1 MGVQGG
7 IPARFEDVFP
17 AGVIVMAVGPVED
30 FELKKAGNQD
40 PQERDKESGLR
51 LWAVTVIDPSARV
64 GSYEV
69 KVKVAAE
76 HQPVPPAG
84 IGGQAVLESLV
95 VVPWL
100 DDRGQRPR
108 IKYSYRAAGFAQ
120 ATARKAAA

>member
-17 AGVIVMAVGPVED
+17 AGVIVMNVGPVED
-30 FELKKAGNQD
+30 YELKKAGNQD
-40 PQERDKESGLR
+40 PQQRDKETGQR
-51 LWAVTVIDPSARV
+51 LWGVTVIDPSARE

-84 IGGQAVLESLV
+84 IGGQAVLDNLL

-108 IKYSYRAAGFAQ
+108 IKYAYRASGFRA
-120 ATARKAAA
+120 ANGKAVA